1 MNLYE
6 YMAVGRKLSKQDNQ
20 SNQIAGLIVTTIV
33 IGGCWYITYRLANER
48 AKKISWLNHSMD
60 QLKDQ
65 KNQLVEAN
73 SRLTQE
79 NALQK
84 QKIHNL
90 ERENQSL
97 ARQLKE
103 KQKQEP
109 EA

>member
-33 IGGCWYITYRLANER
+33 IGGCWYITYRLAIER
-48 AKKISWLNHSMD
+48 AKKISWLNQSMD

-65 KNQLVEAN
+65 KNNLGEAN
-73 SRLTQE
+73 SRLTRE

-84 QKIHNL
+84 QKILDL
-90 ERENQSL
+90 EREKQSL
-97 ARQLKE
+97 ARQLNDN
-103 KQKQEP
+103 QKQEP

>member
-1 MNLYE
+1 VE
-6 YMAVGRKLSKQDNQ
+6 
-20 SNQIAGLIVTTIV
+20 
-33 IGGCWYITYRLANER
+33 
-48 AKKISWLNHSMD
+48 
-60 QLKDQ
+60 QLKVQ
-65 KNQLVEAN
+65 KNQLGEAN

-103 KQKQEP
+103 IEKQKQEP